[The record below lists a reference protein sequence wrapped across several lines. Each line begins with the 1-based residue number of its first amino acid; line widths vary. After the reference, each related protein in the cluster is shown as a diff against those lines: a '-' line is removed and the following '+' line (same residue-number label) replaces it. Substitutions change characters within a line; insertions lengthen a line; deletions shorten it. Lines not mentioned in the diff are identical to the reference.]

1 MIIVK
6 LCGGIG
12 NQMFQYAAARRLAY
26 VNNVPLKLDLGWFG
40 KNRALTERDKRNYN
54 LDCFML
60 SVEIAEDDEVSGLIS
75 HLNNPLSRRLPYFLK
90 KYISHFNKTHIV
102 EKAYNF
108 DPEILMLKDNVYL
121 DGYWQSDKYF
131 NDAEDIIR
139 FDFTFCDEPEGQN
152 LRYAELIRNLNSV
165 SLHVRRGDYVTSA
178 KTGAFHGLC
187 SLDYYKQAV
196 NEIFRQT
203 DKPVFFM
210 FSDDMEWVK
219 TNLKIDADIYYVDCN
234 TLDTCHEDL
243 RLMSLCKHHIIA
255 NSSFSWWGA
264 WLSSYTDKIVCAP
277 EKWFNASVD
286 TRDNV
291 PGSWTRL

>member
-1 MIIVK
+1 MVIVR

-12 NQMFQYAAARRLAY
+12 NQMFQYAAARRLAH

-40 KNRALTERDKRNYN
+40 KNRAYTRRKYN
-54 LDCFML
+54 LDCFAL
-60 SVEIAEDDEVSGLIS
+60 TAETGRDEEIAALRS
-75 HLNNPLSRRLPYFLK
+75 HRNNSFSRRFPAFLK
-90 KYISHFNKTHIV
+90 KRFFHTGQTHII

-108 DPEILMLKDNVYL
+108 DPEILLLKDNVYL

-131 NDAEDIIR
+131 NDAGDVIR
-139 FDFTFCDEPEGQN
+139 SDFTFRDEPEGQN
-152 LRYAELIRNLNSV
+152 LQYAEMILNLNSV

-187 SLDYYKQAV
+187 SLDYYKKAV
-196 NEIFRQT
+196 NEIFRKT
-203 DKPVFFM
+203 GKPVFFM

-219 TNLKIDADIYYVDCN
+219 SNLKIDGDVYYIDCN
-234 TLDTCHEDL
+234 TTETCHEDM

-264 WLSSYTDKIVCAP
+264 WLGSDPDKIVYAP
-277 EKWFNASVD
+277 SKWFNAKVD
-286 TRDNV
+286 TRDNI
-291 PGSWTRL
+291 PSSWIRL